1 MARSIAKAC
10 LQLTGLFETELLTEL
25 ILRFWNHP
33 LADDPNFRSS
43 LLEAAAAALRAS
55 IDDERLFE
63 DLEPKN
69 VNLVAA
75 LWYAESAAISG
86 EQGSNDPQLGP
97 QLGLRRK
104 WLDTLLRALPS
115 CFCNPDAL

>member
-10 LQLTGLFETELLTEL
+10 LQLTGLFEAELLTEL

-33 LADDPNFRSS
+33 LAEDAEFRSA
-43 LLEAAAAALRAS
+43 LLEAAAEALRS
-55 IDDERLFE
+55 SVSGERLFD

-69 VNLVAA
+69 VNFVAA
-75 LWYAESAAISG
+75 LWYAESANIGDQSQST
-86 EQGSNDPQLGP
+86 EPQVE
-97 QLGLRRK
+97 LRRK
-104 WLDTLLRALPS
+104 WLDALVRALPS

>member
-10 LQLTGLFETELLTEL
+10 LLTGLFEAELLTEL

-33 LADDPNFRSS
+33 LAENENFRSS
-43 LLEAAAAALRAS
+43 LLEAGAEALRAS
-55 IDDERLFE
+55 IAGERLFD

-69 VNLVAA
+69 VNFVAA
-75 LWYAESAAISG
+75 LWYAESIAVSDESQSPEA
-86 EQGSNDPQLGP
+86 QLE
-97 QLGLRRK
+97 LRRK

-115 CFCNPDAL
+115 CFCNPDVL

>member
-10 LQLTGLFETELLTEL
+10 LQLTGLFEAELLTEL

-33 LADDPNFRSS
+33 LADDPSFRSS
-43 LLEAAAAALRAS
+43 LLEAASAALRAS
-55 IDDERLFE
+55 IDGERLFE

-75 LWYAESAAISG
+75 LWYAESIAMSG
-86 EQGSNDPQLGP
+86 EQGSNDP

-115 CFCNPDAL
+115 CFCNPDEL